1 MQKAVALNASLIDL
15 TDPTILSALFD
26 SLLDETMRCL
36 SENEDENEGME
47 KQMEMVAFTSAILR
61 GDVTAMPLADMKQP
75 QAIAARLKAY
85 FAQLQ
90 ETKALAGT
98 VQDDGEYIFIAL
110 CLMTKDFVQLLM
122 TSSQADETQEV
133 FDLRR
138 DALVAEWVKR
148 FLA

>member
-15 TDPTILSALFD
+15 TDPTILSALLD

-36 SENEDENEGME
+36 SESEDENVGLE

-61 GDVTAMPLADMKQP
+61 GDVGAMPLADEKQP
-75 QAIAARLKAY
+75 SVIASRLKAY
-85 FAQLQ
+85 FAQLE
-90 ETKALAGT
+90 ETKVLVET
-98 VQDDGEYIFIAL
+98 VQDDAEYLFIAL
-110 CLMTKDFVQLLM
+110 CMMTKDFVQLLM

-148 FLA
+148 FLV

>member
-1 MQKAVALNASLIDL
+1 
-15 TDPTILSALFD
+15 
-26 SLLDETMRCL
+26 MRCL
-36 SENEDENEGME
+36 SESEDENEGLE

-61 GDVTAMPLADMKQP
+61 GDVGAMPLADEKQP
-75 QAIAARLKAY
+75 AVIASRLKTY
-85 FAQLQ
+85 FAGL
-90 ETKALAGT
+90 EDTRALVET
-98 VQDDGEYIFIAL
+98 VQDDGEYLFIAL
-110 CLMTKDFVQLLM
+110 CMMTKDFVHLLM

>member
-15 TDPTILSALFD
+15 TDSTILSTLFD

-36 SENEDENEGME
+36 SECDDENEGLE

-61 GDVTAMPLADMKQP
+61 GDVGAMPLADEKQP
-75 QAIAARLKAY
+75 AVIAARLKAY
-85 FAQLQ
+85 FSGIKDTQVLV
-90 ETKALAGT
+90 ET

-110 CLMTKDFVQLLM
+110 CMMTKDFVQLLM

>member
-36 SENEDENEGME
+36 SESEDENVGLE
-47 KQMEMVAFTSAILR
+47 KQMEMMAFTSAILR
-61 GDVTAMPLADMKQP
+61 GDVGAMPLADEKQP
-75 QAIAARLKAY
+75 SVIASRLKVY
-85 FAQLQ
+85 FAQLE
-90 ETKALAGT
+90 ETKVVGET
-98 VQDDGEYIFIAL
+98 VQDDAEYLFIAL
-110 CLMTKDFVQLLM
+110 CMMTKDFVQLLM

-148 FLA
+148 FLV